1 MSSEIEILSEFKK
14 QLLAFF
20 DELIAQFP
28 REGDLVVIRL
38 FIATQIA
45 IKDVMNN
52 FIHKLNIKDN
62 ELRKI
67 IKARN
72 DTFFLEH
79 NVFDTTNTNTN
90 NLKKLW
96 LSGQLDKEDK
106 EVIWKWIDTF
116 VFLADKY
123 ILIISK

>member
-28 REGDLVVIRL
+28 REGDLVIIRL

-45 IKDVMNN
+45 IKDVMTN
-52 FIHKLNIKDN
+52 FIHKLNTKDN

-79 NVFDTTNTNTN
+79 NVFDTTNTHNQ
-90 NLKKLW
+90 LKKLW
-96 LSGQLDKEDK
+96 ISGQLDKEDK
-106 EVIWKWIDTF
+106 EVIWKWMDTF

>member
-1 MSSEIEILSEFKK
+1 MSSEIEILSEFKN

-20 DELIAQFP
+20 DELVAQFP

-52 FIHKLNIKDN
+52 FILKLNIKDN

-72 DTFFLEH
+72 DNFFIEH
-79 NVFDTTNTNTN
+79 NVFDINNTNN
-90 NLKKLW
+90 HNLKKLW
-96 LSGQLDKEDK
+96 LSGQLDNEDK

-123 ILIISK
+123 IGVIGK